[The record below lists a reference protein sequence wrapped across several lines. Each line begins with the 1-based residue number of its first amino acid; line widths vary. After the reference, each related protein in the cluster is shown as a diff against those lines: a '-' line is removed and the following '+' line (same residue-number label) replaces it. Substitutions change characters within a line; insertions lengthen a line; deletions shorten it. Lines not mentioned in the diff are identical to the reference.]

1 MANTSIFAAFERLW
15 QHTLAKL
22 SNYVTLDIFNA
33 QQTSIEELSA
43 DVAYIN
49 KEDSE
54 NIENPDV
61 EMTSVVVDAA
71 LSTTSVNPVQNKVI
85 SEKINELTL
94 TINDKESLPTVTS
107 ENNGQF
113 LMVVDGTWASVTI
126 ENAEGGSF

>member
-22 SNYVTLDIFNA
+22 SNYVTLDIFNT
-33 QQTSIEELSA
+33 QQTNIEELSTN
-43 DVAYIN
+43 VAYIN
-49 KEDSE
+49 KEDNE

-61 EMTSVVVDAA
+61 EMTSVIVDAA
-71 LSTTSVNPVQNKVI
+71 LSTTSINPVQNKVI

-94 TINDKESLPTVTS
+94 TINDKDSLPTVTT
-107 ENNGQF
+107 ENNGQV
-113 LMVVDGTWASVTI
+113 LMVVGGAWVAATI